1 MSVDTEIA
9 HVHSEDDA
17 VRSNTAKER
26 GRKTS
31 SVCAE
36 IPSLDGS
43 SVPGPSHS
51 RSDESIF
58 FAHSP
63 LGIPLLRSAGETP
76 KLNSIARCLPCAP
89 SHSTNR
95 ALNCSNSL
103 NDGPPPRP
111 QRDFARKR
119 DNPRSKADDVG

>member
-1 MSVDTEIA
+1 MYVHTEIA
-9 HVHSEDDA
+9 HVRSEDDA

-76 KLNSIARCLPCAP
+76 KINNNPAVLLPA
-89 SHSTNR
+89 
-95 ALNCSNSL
+95 
-103 NDGPPPRP
+103 PPPP
-111 QRDFARKR
+111 PPHPPHFP
-119 DNPRSKADDVG
+119 NS

>member
-51 RSDESIF
+51 RPDESIF

-63 LGIPLLRSAGETP
+63 LGIPLLRSAVSIP
-76 KLNSIARCLPCAP
+76 KLYPLPRRLPAP
-89 SHSTNR
+89 PPPPPPHPR
-95 ALNCSNSL
+95 PRSNS
-103 NDGPPPRP
+103 
-111 QRDFARKR
+111 
-119 DNPRSKADDVG
+119 

>member
-1 MSVDTEIA
+1 MYVHTEIA
-9 HVHSEDDA
+9 HVRSEDDA

-63 LGIPLLRSAGETP
+63 LGIPLLRSAGA
-76 KLNSIARCLPCAP
+76 ARTIKTNANAHPPP
-89 SHSTNR
+89 SPSTNR
-95 ALNCSNSL
+95 KASHGSKSPTTR
-103 NDGPPPRP
+103 GPLLPHRIGT
-111 QRDFARKR
+111 RNA
-119 DNPRSKADDVG
+119 